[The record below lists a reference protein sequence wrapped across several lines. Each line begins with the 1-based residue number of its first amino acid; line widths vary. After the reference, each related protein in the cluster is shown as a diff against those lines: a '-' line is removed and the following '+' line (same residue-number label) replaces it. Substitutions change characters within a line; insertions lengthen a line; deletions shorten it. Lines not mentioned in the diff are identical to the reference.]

1 VMVPE
6 SAGAVPVPVDQGRV
20 GNATVSWSYKNASDT
35 GAACNDGIWPKGSN
49 DGSIPRFT
57 WWSHQGTDEWIAY
70 EFPAPLSVWRS
81 DLYWFSDAD
90 QGGGCDFP
98 QSFSHDYWNGSSWV
112 PLVPLHDY
120 ASAVDLYS
128 GGHYTIVR
136 FPAVNTTRIRLNVK
150 LKPGKSGGLLEWRL
164 PE

>member
-1 VMVPE
+1 M
-6 SAGAVPVPVDQGRV
+6 R
-20 GNATVSWSYKNASDT
+20 YKT
-35 GAACNDGIWPKGSN
+35 
-49 DGSIPRFT
+49 
-57 WWSHQGTDEWIAY
+57 
-70 EFPAPLSVWRS
+70 
-81 DLYWFSDAD
+81 

-98 QSFSHDYWNGSSWV
+98 QTFSHDYWNGSSWV

-120 ASAVDLYS
+120 EVAADLYS

-136 FPAVNTTRIRLNVK
+136 FPAVNTTRVRLNVK